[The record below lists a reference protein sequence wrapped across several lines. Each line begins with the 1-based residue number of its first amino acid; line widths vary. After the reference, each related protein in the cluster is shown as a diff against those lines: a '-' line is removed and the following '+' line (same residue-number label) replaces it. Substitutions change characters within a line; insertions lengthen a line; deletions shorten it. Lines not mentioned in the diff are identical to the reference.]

1 MKKHLF
7 LLIAVCISMLFA
19 LEFSSIKNIY
29 RGPTE
34 RPATWKTPS
43 HNFEIIDE
51 WEVDL
56 KPGQYVLF
64 SPASETDSGEPK
76 IIMEE
81 GKNRAYHIHDGE
93 MELVP
98 FSVINLYVSTN
109 SGYVL
114 SVDTHFIPGKR
125 SDGTEEFTLH
135 IAKLNNHDMELYT
148 HENLSWQDYDGI
160 PMVTNCDLMVI
171 DDTKSHDYA
180 LIDFEMNVKYHS
192 TFFSKYPN
200 VGFTTRSS
208 LNGDRIFI
216 KAVSCLAEEPLYWE
230 EVTDDRFHLFIHD
243 RNGNL
248 INSLEMPGD
257 FEMKPSTTGAYC
269 WLSIQDTNES
279 WLIDGQGNVV
289 QKFEYLTCVG
299 WSPQD
304 DFCHLI
310 SQDKSIGYVSLYTK
324 DLTFYKKGNV
334 GYVSGLYPPYQV
346 ISGANDKDGTGS
358 ISVQNYITRQVIISD
373 NLPAKDHF
381 FNRKGNIDNRE
392 SMVSK
397 SGNGQIVCVFHN
409 GLVRKYRIGS
419 EK

>member
-7 LLIAVCISMLFA
+7 LLITVCVSMMFA

-81 GKNRAYHIHDGE
+81 GKNRAYFIHDGE
-93 MELVP
+93 MELIP
-98 FSVINLYVSTN
+98 FPVSNLNVSKN
-109 SGYVL
+109 AGYI
-114 SVDTHFIPGKR
+114 TH
-125 SDGTEEFTLH
+125 EEFHFVPDQRADGNENYTLH
-135 IAKLNNHDMELYT
+135 IAKLNDHSMEIYT
-148 HENLSWQDYDGI
+148 HDGLREKGLAYPQITNSGLILFYDEKHHGY
-160 PMVTNCDLMVI
+160 VFTDL
-171 DDTKSHDYA
+171 
-180 LIDFEMNVKYHS
+180 EMNIIFQS
-192 TFFSKYPN
+192 TFFAEYPN
-200 VGFTTRSS
+200 AGFGVKSS
-208 LNGDRIFI
+208 LNGNRNF
-216 KAVSCLAEEPLYWE
+216 VSTSYIDTHEELDPQMPHDKY
-230 EVTDDRFHLFIHD
+230 RLFVHD
-243 RNGNL
+243 REGNL
-248 INSLEMPGD
+248 INSLEIPGD
-257 FEMKPSTTGAYC
+257 FEMRPSMTGAYC
-269 WLSIQDTNES
+269 WLSMRELQES
-279 WLIDGQGNVV
+279 WLIDGQGNII

-324 DLTFYKKGNV
+324 DLRFYKKGNV
-334 GYVSGLYPPYQV
+334 GYVSGFYPPYQV

-392 SMVSK
+392 SMISI

-409 GLVRKYRIGS
+409 GLVRKYRII
-419 EK
+419 EKK